1 MRAEEGHERHDQL
14 LADGV
19 DGRVGH
25 LREELLEVPVEEL
38 RLFGENRQ
46 RLVGPHGADR
56 LVAGDRHGVED
67 QLDVLAG
74 IAEVLLAAEQAAG
87 LGRGRRDRAE
97 EAMDGDLV
105 LLHPAP
111 VGLAPREPG
120 LDLHVLPHPAS
131 RQVDQ
136 DHLPGPEGALLL
148 HLLGRE
154 VEHPRLGGE
163 HHEPVLGDGVARG
176 PQAVAVEQGPD
187 HVAVAEGHRGGA
199 VPGLHQ
205 ARVKLEEAAQVGSH
219 GVLRP
224 PRLGDEHEHGVLDV
238 AAAGGEQLEHVV
250 EAGGVAAA
258 LVDDRQQLLE
268 VGAEQVG
275 LQLRLARADPVEVAA
290 QGVDLAVV
298 RQVAERLSKFPGGE
312 RVGAVALVDDGQG
325 ALEQR
330 LVEVQVEGR
339 DLGRHHEAFVDHGA
353 AREAGNVEASVG
365 AQRLGHRSLALP
377 AGDVELALER
387 LFAQPGR
394 IGEALPDRRTGRPG
408 RLAQGGRLDRHLAPA
423 EDAQTFARE
432 GLVHDRLA
440 GHPGLGLQG
449 HEHHGRPVAAG
460 LRQREPERAACVLEE
475 AVRDLHENAGSVT
488 GARVGA
494 GGATMQQVVEHL
506 DATLHDGVRG
516 FAAYVTDE
524 TDPARVLLVA
534 GIVEALRRGQSPRS
548 TGVGA

>member
-1 MRAEEGHERHDQL
+1 MAVHRRHREQGRDGHGALGQVAVAQDEHALAPGHGRLRLPADIVERGGQSGAVAVGREADGQGAAGEVGDVEAAHAGQVLVGEDGVVQLDQPRLVGAFGQDVGVRAEEGHERHDQF

-25 LREELLEVPVEEL
+25 LREELLEVPVEQL
-38 RLFGENRQ
+38 RLFGEDGQ

-56 LVAGDRHGVED
+56 LVAGDRHGVEY

-74 IAEVLLAAEQAAG
+74 VAEVLLAAEQAAG
-87 LGRGRRDRAE
+87 LGRGRRDGAE
-97 EAMDGDLV
+97 EAVDGDLV
-105 LLHPAP
+105 LLDPAP

-120 LDLHVLPHPAS
+120 LDLHVFPHPVS
-131 RQVDQ
+131 GQVDQ
-136 DHLPGPEGALLL
+136 DHLSGPEGAFLL

-187 HVAVAEGHRGGA
+187 HMAVAEGHRGGA

-205 ARVKLEEAAQVGSH
+205 AGVELEEAAQVGSH
-219 GVLRP
+219 GVLRA

-258 LVDDRQQLLE
+258 LVDDGQQLLE

-298 RQVAERLSKFPGGE
+298 RQVAERLSQFPRGE

-325 ALEQR
+325 ALE
-330 LVEVQVEGR
+330 
-339 DLGRHHEAFVDHGA
+339 AA
-353 AREAGNVEASVG
+353 AR
-365 AQRLGHRSLALP
+365 
-377 AGDVELALER
+377 
-387 LFAQPGR
+387 
-394 IGEALPDRRTGRPG
+394 
-408 RLAQGGRLDRHLAPA
+408 
-423 EDAQTFARE
+423 
-432 GLVHDRLA
+432 
-440 GHPGLGLQG
+440 
-449 HEHHGRPVAAG
+449 
-460 LRQREPERAACVLEE
+460 
-475 AVRDLHENAGSVT
+475 
-488 GARVGA
+488 
-494 GGATMQQVVEHL
+494 
-506 DATLHDGVRG
+506 
-516 FAAYVTDE
+516 
-524 TDPARVLLVA
+524 
-534 GIVEALRRGQSPRS
+534 
-548 TGVGA
+548 